1 MNETQRLN
9 FTLGQERLSRGE
21 TDAAIHSF
29 CELTKNC
36 PQFAD
41 VHYWT
46 GLAFEQQ
53 GNLFAA
59 ARSLETAIELNPA
72 YVEAL
77 MALACVYEQQG
88 NFEKA
93 SVLANRAQ
101 SATNPTTDGLD
112 RTTRGKLAN
121 LQAGLGDAYR
131 EVGELRE
138 AVDAYRK
145 ALYRCPEF
153 HDIRI
158 RLATTLRDLGLP
170 DQAIQELQRVLRQQP
185 ESQAAARQLAL
196 TYYTIGKVENAVAE
210 WEKLLAKDP
219 ECREAK
225 MYLDMIAKLDVD
237 QRISV
242 AS

>member
-9 FTLGQERLSRGE
+9 FTLGQERLSCGE
-21 TDAAIHSF
+21 TDAAIKYF
-29 CELTKNC
+29 CELAKSC
-36 PQFAD
+36 PEFAD
-41 VHYWT
+41 VHYWA

-53 GNLFAA
+53 GSLFAA

-101 SATNPTTDGLD
+101 SATNPAADGLD

-121 LQAGLGDAYR
+121 LQASLGDALR
-131 EVGELRE
+131 EVGELRD

-145 ALYRCPEF
+145 ALYRCPDF

-185 ESQAAARQLAL
+185 NSQVAAVQLGL
-196 TYYTIGKVENAVAE
+196 TYYTIGKVELAMQE
-210 WEKLLAKDP
+210 WGSLLAKNP
-219 ECREAK
+219 ASREAK

>member
-9 FTLGQERLSRGE
+9 FTLGQERLTRGE
-21 TDAAIHSF
+21 TDTAIQQF
-29 CELTKNC
+29 CELTKSC

-46 GLAFEQQ
+46 GLAFEKQ
-53 GNLFAA
+53 GNLLAA
-59 ARSLETAIELNPA
+59 TRSLETAIELNPA
-72 YVEAL
+72 YAEAL

-88 NFEKA
+88 NFDKA
-93 SVLANRAQ
+93 SKLANRAQ
-101 SATNPTTDGLD
+101 TATHPTSDGLD

-138 AVDAYRK
+138 AAEAYRK

-170 DQAIQELQRVLRQQP
+170 DQSIQELQRVRRQQP
-185 ESQAAARQLAL
+185 ESQAATVQLGL
-196 TYYTIGKVENAVAE
+196 TYYTIGKVELAMHE
-210 WEKLLAKDP
+210 WESLLAKNP
-219 ECREAK
+219 ENREAK
-225 MYLDMIAKLDVD
+225 MYLEMLAKLDVD
-237 QRISV
+237 QKMLAAV
-242 AS
+242 